1 MPPREAAVPPE
12 ETPSAFR
19 GSGPLFKTSSFGAVV
34 RSDSHWKDREAAH
47 GSPQKLG
54 EEAWISR
61 GAKRRMNACPALTG
75 VTSSCSAG
83 PGRAATTGRP
93 RLLRNGSPL
102 RACGPR
108 VCATR
113 LHGEAGG
120 LRGPGLPE
128 VRVGASTCRCRRPGR
143 WARGPTGSRPETPG
157 VGRADGKF
165 RPPRLTAAS
174 ASGRDVRE
182 PFTPSGRG
190 WTARVQDRG
199 SGRWRL
205 QPSAPRRLSDVQAEP
220 AKHVQAEML
229 EDDVFSVKQT
239 QSIFSAGNTL
249 ALLCLPSLIAFLTS
263 WLLA

>member
-1 MPPREAAVPPE
+1 MPPE

-93 RLLRNGSPL
+93 RFLRNGSPL

-128 VRVGASTCRCRRPGR
+128 VRAGGVHVPVSPAGTVGPRSDGESPGNARCGPGRREVPAAEIDGRFGFRPGCPGAFHAE
-143 WARGPTGSRPETPG
+143 WPG
-157 VGRADGKF
+157 VDSSSSGPWERSVE
-165 RPPRLTAAS
+165 TAAL
-174 ASGRDVRE
+174 G
-182 PFTPSGRG
+182 TP
-190 WTARVQDRG
+190 
-199 SGRWRL
+199 
-205 QPSAPRRLSDVQAEP
+205 
-220 AKHVQAEML
+220 
-229 EDDVFSVKQT
+229 
-239 QSIFSAGNTL
+239 
-249 ALLCLPSLIAFLTS
+249 TS
-263 WLLA
+263 K